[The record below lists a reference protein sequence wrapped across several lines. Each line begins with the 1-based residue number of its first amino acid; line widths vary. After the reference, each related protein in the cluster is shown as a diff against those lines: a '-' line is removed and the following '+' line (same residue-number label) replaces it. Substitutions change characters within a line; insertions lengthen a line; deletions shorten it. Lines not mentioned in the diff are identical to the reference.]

1 MASVVERVRAVPHR
15 LVGPTRP
22 ADPEVAA
29 RPKTGLRARLRT
41 GTALGALHLVPL
53 LALALVIHLVGRFGT
68 PRRSEAEGDL
78 LGAAWATLHPE
89 TDPTGVLGQAASTLA
104 RLEVAGWLSV
114 SGSLGRAP
122 HAVGAGRELMV
133 LATLVSV
140 ALVWVL
146 ARQLRLPAWA
156 AAVAVVLVA
165 VCPTAV
171 ELQRSLSAVGLAIP
185 WVLAAFVLALARQ
198 RVPAALVG
206 STACLVVA
214 GLTEPAALLVL
225 PGLALVLWRRRSVD
239 GRAVDTAAWLLVI
252 GVDVTTLFVVL
263 AGSPTVAI
271 GAVGPVEGPGL
282 VAAAALGAATLA
294 ALVFRRLR
302 PLGLTAG
309 VLLAA
314 ALLGPG
320 ALPGPA
326 AALLVP
332 FGALVVVG
340 VADGFVR
347 YRPTRLLGRNVHRAG
362 AVAGGLV
369 AVGLVVAVAPGWA
382 DGLGRLTAGDADR
395 PLAQAVSWVEGS
407 VPTEA
412 TVLTGAATRVD
423 LLRQGRDA
431 GSVLGVGSAA
441 VPGGGR
447 WWVVDSAA
455 GRGGAAVSP
464 ALREARARGAVAVS
478 FGTGASR
485 VDVLRVEPVVVA
497 PLDPADVAAS
507 VAAARS
513 LLENPD
519 LRTVGRSREA
529 LLTGAVDQRLVTL
542 LAVLASRH
550 AVSVDSFPLPEGETA
565 GRQLTA
571 VRITAIDGAPAVPG
585 SPPASDVLRV
595 VGAQAAPFNADT
607 AWLPASGETPPSLVL
622 TIPAEAP

>member
-22 ADPEVAA
+22 TDPEVAA
-29 RPKTGLRARLRT
+29 RPRTGLRARLRT
-41 GTALGALHLVPL
+41 GTSLDALHLVPL
-53 LALALVIHLVGRFGT
+53 LALTVVLHVVGLFGAPRRTDAEGALV
-68 PRRSEAEGDL
+68 
-78 LGAAWATLHPE
+78 GAAWSTVHPG
-89 TDPTGVLGQAASTLA
+89 TDPSGVVGGGASTLA
-104 RLEVAGWLSV
+104 RLEVAAWLSG
-114 SGSLGRAP
+114 SGALGRAP

-133 LATLVSV
+133 LAAVVSV

-146 ARQLRLPAWA
+146 ARRLRLPRWA
-156 AAVAVVLVA
+156 AAVAVLLVA
-165 VCPTAV
+165 LCPTAV
-171 ELQRSLSAVGLAIP
+171 ELQRSLSAVGLATP
-185 WVLAAFVLALARQ
+185 WVLGAFVLALARD
-198 RVPAALVG
+198 RVPVALVG

-225 PGLALVLWRRRSVD
+225 PGLALLLWRRRSVD

-263 AGSPTVAI
+263 AGSPVVTI
-271 GAVGPVEGPGL
+271 GAVGPVEDPGL
-282 VAAAALGAATLA
+282 VAAVALGAATLA
-294 ALVFRRLR
+294 ALVLRRLR

-320 ALPGPA
+320 SLPGPA

-332 FGALVVVG
+332 FGALAVVG

-347 YRPTRLLGRNVHRAG
+347 YRPTRLLRRNVHRAG
-362 AVAGGLV
+362 AVAGGVV
-369 AVGLVVAVAPGWA
+369 AVALVVAVAPGWA

-395 PLAQAVSWVEGS
+395 PLAQAVSWVERS
-407 VPTEA
+407 VPTGA

-423 LLRQGRDA
+423 LLRQGREPE
-431 GSVLGVGSAA
+431 SVLGVGSAA
-441 VPGGGR
+441 VPGGGQ
-447 WWVVDSAA
+447 WWVIDSAA
-455 GRGGAAVSP
+455 GRGAGAVSP
-464 ALREARARGAVAVS
+464 ALREARARGAVAMS

-485 VDVLRVEPVVVA
+485 VDLLRVEPVVVA
-497 PLDPADVAAS
+497 PPDPKDVAAS

-513 LLENPD
+513 LLRNPD

-529 LLTGAVDQRLVTL
+529 LQTGLVDQRLVAL
-542 LAVLASRH
+542 LAVLTSRH
-550 AVSVDSFPLPEGETA
+550 SVSVDSFPLPEGEPA
-565 GRQLTA
+565 GRQLRA

-595 VGAQAAPFNADT
+595 VGAQAAPFHADT
-607 AWLPASGETPPSLVL
+607 KWLPVSGETPPSLVL